1 MAKEGR
7 QDCNIMEGKQLKITL
22 VKQSLQSELES
33 TIDQRVERY
42 LEIDHQGIIGAH
54 HFAKASSEC
63 INLYR
68 DGYFIS
74 AVMVS
79 QAVNEGII
87 KFIAEKNGIKHENFT
102 CSIDEFVNKKIISK
116 ECAEATNKIWKSF
129 RNDVHHMNPKVDSI
143 PFQELAKNNLLNLAV
158 IEKEIFG
165 VDVKDGKLAPH
176 QPQYWNIGDDGLVPV
191 FLRLG

>member
-1 MAKEGR
+1 
-7 QDCNIMEGKQLKITL
+7 MERKQLKKML
-22 VKQSLQSELES
+22 VKQSLQSNLES

-54 HFAKASSEC
+54 HFAEASSEC
-63 INLYR
+63 INLYC

-79 QAVNEGII
+79 QSVNEGII
-87 KFIAEKNGIKHENFT
+87 KFVAEKNGVKHEDFT
-102 CSIDEFVNKKIISK
+102 KSIDKFVKKEIISK
-116 ECAEATNKIWKSF
+116 ECAEATTNIWESF

-165 VDVKDGKLAPH
+165 ADYKNGKLAPH
-176 QPQYWNIGDDGLVPV
+176 YPQYWEIGDDGTVSV
-191 FLRLG
+191 FLRLE

>member
-1 MAKEGR
+1 MK
-7 QDCNIMEGKQLKITL
+7 IMDKKQIKKIT
-22 VKQSLQSELES
+22 VKQNLRSELES

-63 INLYR
+63 LNLYR

-87 KFIAEKNGIKHENFT
+87 KFVAEKNGIERKEFLEW
-102 CSIDEFVNKKIISK
+102 IDEFVKKDIISK
-116 ECAEATNKIWKSF
+116 KCAEATTRIWESF
-129 RNDVHHMNPKVDSI
+129 RNDVHHMNPKVASI
-143 PFQELAKNNLLNLAV
+143 PFQKLAKGNLQDLAI

-165 VDVKDGKLAPH
+165 VNFKDGKLVPH
-176 QPQYWNIGDDGLVPV
+176 HPQYWDVRNDGTAPV
-191 FLRLG
+191 FLRLE